1 VTDTNVSSMAYAEAP
16 AAQCN
21 ESSRIVEDFVN
32 VHWEFARDC
41 EALAKL
47 DTLISE
53 RAGMLDTGSC
63 EDIRKE
69 CEVIRQAAIE
79 QATREAE
86 VFTSRILKQVQETSL
101 NQMNEAQAEAR
112 DVVSR
117 AKREAHELV
126 EAARQQAMTELENA
140 RKVVEEMIS
149 ASKEEAERIID
160 EAETKVA
167 EAESWVEIG
176 RGGDGWHRP
185 SMAVFFRGE
194 LEAATGGF
202 SKENCAG
209 SGGFGSVYKADQ
221 LDGLGNGAPM
231 AIKKLDAGSMQ
242 GHGEFLQELQVL
254 GGCRHEHLLPVIGF
268 ASDSASAFSGQ
279 PEQPDSSVCLVMPL
293 MQGGNLEDRLFCNE
307 GSDRRLSLLCHRKQL
322 EPLKWQDRLRITTG
336 LIRALLYLHT
346 PDTSRCKP
354 VILHRDIKPANILL
368 DRRLNARLSDVGLAQ
383 LLSSRRKHV
392 SNSFVCGTH
401 GYLDPHYLQ
410 TGHFDVQ
417 CDAYAVGVTMLMTLT
432 STPVFYDGE
441 TIVDR
446 CMYAKVPDIVDKN
459 ACWPLEVAEKF
470 HEISLGLLKFPR
482 RERISL
488 SNALGLLEGLINE
501 FSIPVFIAGSG
512 QDDSDRFQECVM
524 CMCRARQVRFKCGHS
539 VLCEGCLKYFL
550 SRARPLCPCCE
561 SLVDE
566 DLIVARYIP
575 VNPEPAASG
584 GGFAT
589 RLLRA
594 NRMSR
599 SLLRDVFDMQQFLKH
614 Q

>member
-1 VTDTNVSSMAYAEAP
+1 MILFVRKCCECEIERNLQGEDTCKRPDKEDGDFLPAPLSHYCCVCAKRNKWTHFSDRACENCRARDRKSREMASGLSTGSGGGP
-16 AAQCN
+16 AARGD
-21 ESSRIVEDFVN
+21 ESSRAMEDFVN

-41 EALAKL
+41 EAFAKL
-47 DTLISE
+47 DTMIQE
-53 RAGMLDTGSC
+53 RAGALDSRAR
-63 EDIRKE
+63 EEIRKE

-79 QATREAE
+79 QATKEAE
-86 VFTSRILKQVQETSL
+86 IFTARILKQVQETSQS
-101 NQMNEAQAEAR
+101 QMREAQAEVAELMAIAR
-112 DVVSR
+112 
-117 AKREAHELV
+117 KEAHEIV
-126 EAARQQAMTELENA
+126 EAAQRQASEELDNA
-140 RKVVEEMIS
+140 RKVAHQMMVE
-149 ASKEEAERIID
+149 SKAEAERIMED
-160 EAETKVA
+160 AETKVA
-167 EAESWVEIG
+167 GAESWVEIG

-202 SKENCAG
+202 AKENCAG

-231 AIKKLDAGSMQ
+231 AIKKLDSGSMQ

-268 ASDSASAFSGQ
+268 ASDSASASSGQ
-279 PEQPDSSVCLVMPL
+279 KDQSDSSVCLVMPL

-307 GSDRRLSLLCHRKQL
+307 GSDSRLSLLCHRKQL
-322 EPLKWQDRLRITTG
+322 EPLKWQDRLRIITG

-368 DRRLNARLSDVGLAQ
+368 DKRLNARLSDVGLAQ

-432 STPVFYDGE
+432 STPVYYDGE

-446 CMYAKVPDIVDKN
+446 
-459 ACWPLEVAEKF
+459 
-470 HEISLGLLKFPR
+470 
-482 RERISL
+482 
-488 SNALGLLEGLINE
+488 
-501 FSIPVFIAGSG
+501 
-512 QDDSDRFQECVM
+512 
-524 CMCRARQVRFKCGHS
+524 
-539 VLCEGCLKYFL
+539 
-550 SRARPLCPCCE
+550 
-561 SLVDE
+561 
-566 DLIVARYIP
+566 
-575 VNPEPAASG
+575 
-584 GGFAT
+584 
-589 RLLRA
+589 
-594 NRMSR
+594 
-599 SLLRDVFDMQQFLKH
+599 
-614 Q
+614 